1 MKFTRMPDTVAIID
15 ALKFDDYFIGD
26 YVNQNGEAVNFY
38 VAYYGSQSA
47 GESAHSPRS
56 CIPGGG
62 WRIKS
67 LTQEEV
73 SGVSIGDAPL
83 IVNRVV
89 IQKGDISQVVY
100 YWFQGRNRIITNE
113 YMVKWFLFW
122 DSLTRSRTDG
132 ALVRLTAFVAPGED
146 VAEAD
151 RRLTA
156 FARDVSGLLTDYIP
170 D

>member
-1 MKFTRMPDTVAIID
+1 MADRESDTGI
-15 ALKFDDYFIGD
+15 
-26 YVNQNGEAVNFY
+26 
-38 VAYYGSQSA
+38 
-47 GESAHSPRS
+47 AH
-56 CIPGGG
+56 
-62 WRIKS
+62 WR
-67 LTQEEV
+67 
-73 SGVSIGDAPL
+73 PL
-83 IVNRVV
+83 EVNRVV

-146 VAEAD
+146 IAEAD
-151 RRLTA
+151 RRLTS
-156 FARDVSGLLTDYIP
+156 FARDVSGLLSDYIP